1 MSNEDTRKRPL
12 PLTAPELQALNR
24 TVKSSIGRRL
34 LWEVHRLRA
43 ILLRADQLEIL
54 MRDERRWRDV
64 PEINKALDALRED
77 LNREPVVQE
86 DREKRDEML
95 NRRKGLRF

>member
-1 MSNEDTRKRPL
+1 MSKENPRHRPP
-12 PLTAPELQALNR
+12 PLTLSELQELNR
-24 TVKSSIGRRL
+24 TVKSAIGRRL

-64 PEINKALDALRED
+64 PEINKALDALRKD
-77 LNREPVVQE
+77 LDREPVVQE
-86 DREKRDEML
+86 DRERRDKL
-95 NRRKGLRF
+95 LLRRKGLRF

>member
-1 MSNEDTRKRPL
+1 MSKDDTRTRPP
-12 PLTAPELQALNR
+12 PLTAPELQELNR
-24 TVKSSIGRRL
+24 TVKSAIGRRL

-64 PEINKALDALRED
+64 PEINKALDALRQD

-86 DREKRDEML
+86 DREKRDKL
-95 NRRKGLRF
+95 LLRRKGLQF

>member
-1 MSNEDTRKRPL
+1 M
-12 PLTAPELQALNR
+12 TAPELQELNQ

-54 MRDERRWRDV
+54 VRDEYRWRDV
-64 PEINKALDALRED
+64 PEINKALDALPKD
-77 LNREPVVQE
+77 LDREPVIQE
-86 DREKRDEML
+86 DRERRDML
-95 NRRKGLRF
+95 LHRRKGLRF